1 MKLSLFILYLRLFQI
16 DTVTRN
22 LIYGGMICCG
32 IFYTISI
39 VLNAAESV
47 PSKPNNLEAWIV
59 ENSKFQYPL
68 EVFTIAQ
75 SSFGT
80 LSDIYLLV
88 LPIRV
93 VWQLQLPIG
102 RKLGVSAVFLC
113 GLL

>member
-1 MKLSLFILYLRLFQI
+1 VELYAVAALFMKLSLFILYLRLFQI
-16 DTVTRN
+16 DTITRN

-32 IFYTISI
+32 IFYAISI

-47 PSKPNNLEAWIV
+47 PSVLEM
-59 ENSKFQYPL
+59 
-68 EVFTIAQ
+68 FTIAQ
-75 SSFGT
+75 CSFGA

-93 VWQLQLPIG
+93 VSQLHLPIG